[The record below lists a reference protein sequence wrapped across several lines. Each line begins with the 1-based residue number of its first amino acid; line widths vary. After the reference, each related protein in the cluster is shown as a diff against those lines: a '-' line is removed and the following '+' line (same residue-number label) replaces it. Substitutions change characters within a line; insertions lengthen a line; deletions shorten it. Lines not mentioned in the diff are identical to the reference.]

1 MGDEIKEQ
9 GLEKEKTGLP
19 CLPKTEYLKI
29 VGRGRTIYSFYYPK
43 CYVTSLTYM
52 AMLCCPITE
61 ILVQL
66 IDFIIR
72 LLVYEGSIEKG
83 LIYAHYRAK
92 PCLNAFFCNIIH
104 LYDWA
109 YLAFVFFF

>member
-1 MGDEIKEQ
+1 MLCNK
-9 GLEKEKTGLP
+9 P
-19 CLPKTEYLKI
+19 
-29 VGRGRTIYSFYYPK
+29 
-43 CYVTSLTYM
+43 YM

-72 LLVYEGSIEKG
+72 LLVYEGSIEKL

-92 PCLNAFFCNIIH
+92 PCLHAFFCNIIH

-109 YLAFVFFF
+109 YLAFVFCFLKRAIVFILYLT